1 MMKMKMNMNL
11 SVASGVIN
19 PDLKSTRHFHVHV
32 KVKSLLELESEGL
45 AFSQLCV
52 NSLYDQSRVEINTL
66 TFNLYSRWN
75 SYL

>member
-19 PDLKSTRHFHVHV
+19 PDLKSTRHVHVHV

-45 AFSQLCV
+45 AFSQLRV

-66 TFNLYSRWN
+66 TFNLYSR
-75 SYL
+75 

>member
-19 PDLKSTRHFHVHV
+19 PDLKSTRHVHVHV

-66 TFNLYSRWN
+66 TFNLYSR
-75 SYL
+75 